1 MARKEGDIE
10 MMSAEQLASWRAR
23 VAKWQDDS
31 GAWHDVVFSAAAG
44 EIRALLE
51 HIEAQEEALQE
62 YRETLASQYAAIVED
77 NDLHQ
82 QLETA
87 QAEAAAMRQELDRLD
102 TRFFWCPE
110 CGREAP
116 EVHVDDC
123 ALARSLSGTA
133 GQALLDELE
142 RLRVEAARLQRLIDE
157 HDARVMQPGGVPY
170 EYPVQL
176 AAEAAGMMVA
186 LTTIDGAIKRGEHHG
201 SVWQL
206 IADIENAIEPTRKTT
221 VGQAVLDEL
230 TGLRAVAKAAV
241 VFEQAVNRGWNYSV
255 TGSDMCDAGGEL
267 LLCLAACGYGDAL
280 LVERVQAGE
289 AAGYLREE
297 KSNART
303 TE

>member
-1 MARKEGDIE
+1 MASNELLID
-10 MMSAEQLASWRAR
+10 MAAR

-31 GAWHDVVFSAAAG
+31 GAWHDVVFAASAA
-44 EIRALLE
+44 EIRALLG
-51 HIEAQEEALQE
+51 HIEAQE
-62 YRETLASQYAAIVED
+62 
-77 NDLHQ
+77 
-82 QLETA
+82 A
-87 QAEAAAMRQELDRLD
+87 QAAAMRQELDRLD
-102 TRFFWCPE
+102 TRFFVCPE

-186 LTTIDGAIKRGEHHG
+186 LTTIDGAITRGEHHG

-206 IADIENAIEPTRKTT
+206 IADIENALEPTRKTT
-221 VGQAVLDEL
+221 AGQALLDEL
-230 TGLRAVAKAAV
+230 AQLRGEVARLAPFRGVGAPTYNVDRFYLDEPEEASDAKV
-241 VFEQAVNRGWNYSV
+241 VE
-255 TGSDMCDAGGEL
+255 
-267 LLCLAACGYGDAL
+267 
-280 LVERVQAGE
+280 
-289 AAGYLREE
+289 
-297 KSNART
+297 
-303 TE
+303 